1 VKQEHEFI
9 FFSRAAILCLAVIL
23 SLAGCSL
30 PKIIVL
36 HDPLSPE
43 EHNNLG
49 RIYESQ
55 TKFDQAVQQ
64 YHAALKKDPNF
75 VPSLLLLGDL
85 SYRLKKYSEAES
97 AYKKAIKLQPENGNI
112 YNNLCWVY
120 IDQKINLETAA
131 ELIQKA
137 LSLTP
142 EHHRPYYLD
151 TLGVILLRSGK
162 TAESIAALKHAVE
175 LLPKDV
181 PAYLAEAY
189 THLAEAYTAAGNMI
203 EAHEAEQA
211 AEKYRITQ

>member
-1 VKQEHEFI
+1 MKQEREFI
-9 FFSRAAILCLAVIL
+9 ITSPTAILSLAVML
-23 SLAGCSL
+23 FLAGCSL
-30 PKIIVL
+30 PKIIIL

-55 TKFDQAVQQ
+55 NNFDQAVQQ

-85 SYRLKKYSEAES
+85 SYRLKKYSEAET
-97 AYKKAIKLQPENGNI
+97 AYKKAIKLQPENGDI

-120 IDQKINLETAA
+120 IDQRADLGTAA

-142 EHHRPYYLD
+142 EHRPHYLD

-162 TAESIAALKHAVE
+162 TAESIAALKLAVE

-189 THLAEAYTAAGNMI
+189 SHLAEAYAAEGKVA

-211 AEKYRITQ
+211 AEKYRIPQ

>member
-1 VKQEHEFI
+1 VKQEHE

-23 SLAGCSL
+23 FLTGCSL
-30 PKIIVL
+30 PKIIIL

-55 TKFDQAVQQ
+55 KKFEQAMQQ

-97 AYKKAIKLQPENGNI
+97 AYKKAIELQPENGDI
-112 YNNLCWVY
+112 YNSLCWVY
-120 IDQKINLETAA
+120 IDQQINLETAA

-142 EHHRPYYLD
+142 DHRPYYLD
-151 TLGVILLRSGK
+151 TLGVILLRFGK

-181 PAYLAEAY
+181 PAHLAEAY

-203 EAHEAEQA
+203 EAQEAEQA

>member
-1 VKQEHEFI
+1 L
-9 FFSRAAILCLAVIL
+9 FSLVVIL
-23 SLAGCSL
+23 FLYGCSL
-30 PKIIVL
+30 PRIIIL

-55 TKFDQAVQQ
+55 KKFDQALQQ
-64 YHAALKKDPNF
+64 YQAALNRNQNF

-97 AYKKAIKLQPENGNI
+97 AYKKAIKLEPENGDI

-120 IDQKINLETAA
+120 IDQKINMETAA
-131 ELIQKA
+131 DLIHKA

-142 EHHRPYYLD
+142 EHRPHYLD

-162 TAESIAALKHAVE
+162 TAESIAALNQAVD
-175 LLPKDV
+175 LLSKDV

-189 THLAEAYTAAGNMI
+189 GHLAEAYTVAGNMM
-203 EAHEAEQA
+203 EAHDAEQA
-211 AEKYRITQ
+211 AAKYRITQEPSSGNYPGK

>member
-9 FFSRAAILCLAVIL
+9 FFSRAAIFCLAVIL

-30 PKIIVL
+30 PRIIIL

-55 TKFDQAVQQ
+55 KKFEQAMQQ

-85 SYRLKKYSEAES
+85 SYGLKKYSEAES
-97 AYKKAIKLQPENGNI
+97 AYKKAIKLQAENGDI

-120 IDQKINLETAA
+120 IDQKIHLETAA

-142 EHHRPYYLD
+142 EHRPYYLD

-162 TAESIAALKHAVE
+162 TAESIAALEHAVE

-181 PAYLAEAY
+181 PAHLAETY

>member
-1 VKQEHEFI
+1 
-9 FFSRAAILCLAVIL
+9 
-23 SLAGCSL
+23 
-30 PKIIVL
+30 
-36 HDPLSPE
+36 
-43 EHNNLG
+43 
-49 RIYESQ
+49 
-55 TKFDQAVQQ
+55 
-64 YHAALKKDPNF
+64 
-75 VPSLLLLGDL
+75 LLLGDL
-85 SYRLKKYSEAES
+85 SYGLKKYSEAES
-97 AYKKAIKLQPENGNI
+97 AYKKAIKLQAENGDI

-120 IDQKINLETAA
+120 IDQKIHLETAA

-142 EHHRPYYLD
+142 EHRPYYLD

-162 TAESIAALKHAVE
+162 TAESIAALEHAVE

-181 PAYLAEAY
+181 PAHLAETY